1 MNKIF
6 DTNDS
11 INFGQMKNE
20 SFKWIY
26 RLSLPYFI
34 WLIEETDIC
43 FSDLSIFYQFGKPLR
58 IDKNSLTKFQENRMI
73 DLIKELGTNSRNNN
87 SLSILLTIDIITN
100 LISERIISANQFKEF
115 DFAFSEITL
124 ALNNSKLENCCSCFN
139 RIDFERD
146 KYLAKLFIS

>member
-115 DFAFSEITL
+115 DFAFSDRTL
-124 ALNNSKLENCCSCFN
+124 ALNNSKLENCCSYFN